1 MYEKIEDFGLEL
13 LENICKTESPIL
25 TNNEIVNIHK
35 YLKKIVDLL
44 KGYRSELSLSR
55 VDVLEIYNL
64 YGISLNNFVTNFNFC
79 RIRSQESRRS
89 IAKYSYYILICIIDI
104 VSQIGEERLK
114 VNLVRSCHICLKY
127 YIPSKALSA
136 MCNLDKK
143 KSLLLIESP
152 INNLNYSE
160 VDKYES
166 IVTRTPIAERRNTIL
181 DSPICIPSPS
191 PFHGKSPINCLYETT
206 YSQKYDNNVTRYNI
220 PSGIFTD
227 SPKLVIE
234 NTNHKSF
241 DFADI
246 SDSEFFPKSF
256 VSPLPIVEMKQ
267 KMIQKKK
274 KAESLQNFANLKN
287 TVRPLEEDNALYLD
301 IQEQEQEQI
310 PSSCTIDNSKPY
322 IDLNKYMGL
331 YNSWESSKSD
341 KSDLQIEDLASFS
354 HLSMTSLRNKNY
366 SNHIYND
373 LWEAAEIAAELAES
387 LPEPQRTLR
396 IRREVYQQ
404 SVDRSVELMMN
415 LGVCH
420 HLRPTVLSKTMYHTI
435 ECILDL

>member
-1 MYEKIEDFGLEL
+1 MYEKIENFGLEL
-13 LENICKTESPIL
+13 LENICKTESLL

-35 YLKKIVDLL
+35 CLKKIADFL
-44 KGYRSELSLSR
+44 KGYRGKLSLFR

-64 YGISLNNFVTNFNFC
+64 YGISLDNFVTNFNFC

-104 VSQIGEERLK
+104 VSRVGEERLK

-136 MCNLDKK
+136 MCSLDKK
-143 KSLLLIESP
+143 KSLLPIESP
-152 INNLNYSE
+152 INKLNDSE

-166 IVTRTPIAERRNTIL
+166 IGTRTPITERRNTIL

-191 PFHGKSPINCLYETT
+191 PFHGKSPVNYLYETT
-206 YSQKYDNNVTRYNI
+206 YIQKYDNDVTKYNI

-234 NTNHKSF
+234 NVNHKSF
-241 DFADI
+241 DFTDI

-256 VSPLPIVEMKQ
+256 ASPLPIVEMKQ

-274 KAESLQNFANLKN
+274 AESLQNFANLRN
-287 TVRPLEEDNALYLD
+287 TVRSLEEDNTLYLD
-301 IQEQEQEQI
+301 IQEQEQI
-310 PSSCTIDNSKPY
+310 PSSCKINNSKTY
-322 IDLNKYMGL
+322 IGLNKHMGL
-331 YNSWESSKSD
+331 NHSWESSRSD